1 MPEADIMGVFPFAL
15 GTFGMVGLA
24 CIPIGVDMAGKVV
37 VISAAAGTAI
47 FATQRARRP
56 EWVGFSQDTVVLSV
70 GVVRGG
76 VGWRGRAQAQTSG
89 EIDAARLRAGDDRR
103 WDFRW

>member
-1 MPEADIMGVFPFAL
+1 MGVLPFAV

-56 EWVGFSQDTVVLSV
+56 KWVGFSQDTVVLAV

-76 VGWRGRAQAQTSG
+76 VGWRGRAQAQTSDKMDA
-89 EIDAARLRAGDDRR
+89 DAARLRAGDDRR
-103 WDFRW
+103 WDLRW